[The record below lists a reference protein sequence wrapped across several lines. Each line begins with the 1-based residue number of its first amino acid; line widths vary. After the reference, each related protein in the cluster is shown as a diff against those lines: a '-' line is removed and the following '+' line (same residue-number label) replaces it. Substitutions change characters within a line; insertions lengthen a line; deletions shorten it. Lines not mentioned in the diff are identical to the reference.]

1 MYRNLYAKDYLKDH
15 DVTREQF
22 EVVWK
27 ALEEDLRK
35 VF

>member
-1 MYRNLYAKDYLKDH
+1 MHYLKDH

-22 EVVWK
+22 EAVWK

-35 VF
+35 VCRTS